1 MHSVL
6 CRGCPVLIRDDLLYF
21 SRLHVLQPDLRFKAK
36 AVLMSLRRLNSIFH
50 IWPRR
55 QLNRH
60 IQREAI
66 MLSTMCTHV
75 WKGTKSDEPWLDQLG
90 IAREELIPG
99 VPATRQQSQPSAHPP
114 AVFINNA
121 TQHAQL
127 CREPVPR
134 AL

>member
-1 MHSVL
+1 
-6 CRGCPVLIRDDLLYF
+6 
-21 SRLHVLQPDLRFKAK
+21 
-36 AVLMSLRRLNSIFH
+36 
-50 IWPRR
+50 
-55 QLNRH
+55 
-60 IQREAI
+60 

-75 WKGTKSDEPWLDQLG
+75 WKGVKNDEPWLDPLG

-99 VPATRQQSQPSAHPP
+99 VPATPQQSQPSAHPP

-121 TQHAQL
+121 TQHAEL